1 MKTDLIKLSFKK
13 VIEISLSNVS
23 SFKLKLSSSKVRL
36 SETRLLNEV
45 MMYENEKTVKVF
57 IELINAFL
65 KLFLNEDF
73 VNVLKKN

>member
-1 MKTDLIKLSFKK
+1 MKIDLVKLSFKK

-23 SFKLKLSSSKVRL
+23 SFKPKLPPSKVRL
-36 SETRLLNEV
+36 PETRLLNEV

-65 KLFLNEDF
+65 KLFLNEGF